1 MLNKTLL
8 GSAAVIMTM
17 VGAQAAD
24 LPSKKA
30 APATYVKICDTYGAG
45 FFTLP
50 GTDTCV
56 KLAGYV
62 RYELTYTPA
71 KDLLAPNAT
80 AAAAAVAGSA
90 PGAGT
95 YVAPKNAQVAGANV
109 TQAKQ
114 TMDTYGTE
122 YRGRIEV
129 DARTPTSYGTARTV
143 IALRGTGATGLNSTA
158 YDYNASTVANTFA
171 STNAGLTMEKAF
183 VQWAGF
189 TAGIASSNYAMIP
202 SMTYKAN
209 IWAGFPNGMRQLSY
223 TAVLGGGFSATLAL
237 EDKQMWGNDAAYSTG
252 AGLITS
258 TNINKPDTII
268 APVAN
273 IRLDQAWGWAAVH
286 GVMSKHSLSNNL
298 NYQSAALSGLMA
310 FQALS
315 TNAVAYSAESV
326 TKSGYSIGT
335 TVNFKLDMIAKGD
348 QVWLTANY
356 MNGLMGGLMSGSITS
371 PSGSSSGG
379 RMMGGVI
386 RQDGNVIFTG
396 VNPTTG
402 ANTGYDTTT
411 GWNVGGQFLHFWAPQ
426 WRSVFTAG
434 YAEVNPPTQAQ
445 TAALAWGKGTVAEG
459 RGNLIFSPVKDFDI
473 GLEIQYMRN
482 TNKLQNTTTVT
493 AGTAGAAWVA
503 QGLPGLNNNNWSGK
517 FRVERSF

>member
-30 APATYVKICDTYGAG
+30 APATYVKICDAYGAG
-45 FFTLP
+45 FFFIP
-50 GTDTCV
+50 GTDTCIKV
-56 KLAGYV
+56 GGYV
-62 RYELTYTPA
+62 RYELQYTPA
-71 KDLLAPNAT
+71 KDILAPNAASAT
-80 AAAAAVAGSA
+80 AAVV
-90 PGAGT
+90 GT
-95 YVAPKNAQVAGANV
+95 ATTAPKNAQVAGANV

-158 YDYNASTVANTFA
+158 HAYDKGTVANTLA
-171 STNAGLTMEKAF
+171 STNGGLTMEKAF

-189 TAGIASSNYAMIP
+189 TAGVASSNYAMIP

-237 EDKQMWGNDAAYSTG
+237 EDKQMWGNDAAYSSG
-252 AGLITS
+252 AGLVTS
-258 TNINKPDTII
+258 TNINRPDTAI

-286 GVMSKHSLSNNL
+286 GVVAKHSLSNNTWA
-298 NYQSAALSGLMA
+298 QSAASTATGQMA

-315 TNAVAYSAESV
+315 TNVATYSGDPV
-326 TKSGYSIGT
+326 TKTGYSIGT
-335 TVNFKLDMIAKGD
+335 TVSFKLDMIAKGD

-356 MNGLMGGLMSGSITS
+356 MNGLMGGLMSGLL
-371 PSGSSSGG
+371 
-379 RMMGGVI
+379 RV
-386 RQDGNVIFTG
+386 
-396 VNPTTG
+396 
-402 ANTGYDTTT
+402 
-411 GWNVGGQFLHFWAPQ
+411 FLA
-426 WRSVFTAG
+426 
-434 YAEVNPPTQAQ
+434 
-445 TAALAWGKGTVAEG
+445 
-459 RGNLIFSPVKDFDI
+459 
-473 GLEIQYMRN
+473 
-482 TNKLQNTTTVT
+482 
-493 AGTAGAAWVA
+493 
-503 QGLPGLNNNNWSGK
+503 
-517 FRVERSF
+517 